1 MLVTVSSHI
10 DPTDAHIMRC
20 RLEAEG
26 IEAFVAHEHQVRMN
40 WFQAMALGGAQVQV
54 AESDAAAALAIV
66 SGVSRGEY
74 ALPDEPEDAKVCPKC
89 HSPSITSDKITRNV
103 SLWSSFLLSIPLP
116 FSNKRVRCQA
126 CGYAGHQDEF

>member
-1 MLVTVSSHI
+1 
-10 DPTDAHIMRC
+10 MRC

-54 AESDAAAALAIV
+54 AEADAAAAMAIV
-66 SGVSRGEY
+66 KGVACGEY
-74 ALPDEPEDAKVCPKC
+74 ALPDEPEDAKACPKC
-89 HSPSITSDKITRNV
+89 RSQNVASDKLTRNV

-116 FSNKRVRCQA
+116 FSNKRMHCQE
-126 CGYAGHQDEF
+126 CGHAAHQNEF